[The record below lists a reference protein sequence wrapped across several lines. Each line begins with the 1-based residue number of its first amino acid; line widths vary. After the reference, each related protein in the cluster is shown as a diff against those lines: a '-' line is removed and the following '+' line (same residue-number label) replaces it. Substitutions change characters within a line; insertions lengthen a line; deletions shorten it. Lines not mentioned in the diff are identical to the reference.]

1 MQQLDVEI
9 DVKGLDNDKEYNVT
23 LKKPKGITDL
33 SSKNVNVK
41 VVVDNSS
48 SKEFENISITTRNL
62 DSAYKVQAASD
73 SDRQVTVV
81 VKGSEESLNE
91 IKESDITAYVD
102 LKNYGEG
109 THEVEVKVTGT
120 DLKLSYASK
129 TKKVKVVI
137 TKK

>member
-1 MQQLDVEI
+1 MKKKKKKRKLMKV
-9 DVKGLDNDKEYNVT
+9 
-23 LKKPKGITDL
+23 KKPKGITDL
-33 SSKNVNVK
+33 SSKNINVK

-48 SKEFENISITTRNL
+48 SKEFENVSITTKNL
-62 DSAYKVQAASD
+62 DSGYKVQAATD

-81 VKGSEESLNE
+81 VKGSEESLNN
-91 IKESDITAYVD
+91 IKDSDITAYVD

-129 TKKVKVVI
+129 TKKVKIVI